1 MVAPTDSEKTA
12 IGSESPTNGHS
23 NGHLNN
29 NHNGLADNKEHTGPL
44 KPANETVGARN
55 ERLEQDKAAAG
66 TGKRE
71 LKEEEVEDQ
80 LGYAFPEWYKWWILT
95 VIFLVQTSMNFNT
108 SLYSN
113 GLGGISEDFGVS
125 EQGARAGAAVF
136 LIFYAF
142 GCELW
147 APWSEE
153 FGRKPVLQASLFLV
167 NVFCLPV
174 ALAPNFAS
182 VIVGR
187 CLGGLSSAGGSVTLG
202 MIADMFDGDHQQYAV
217 AYIVFSSVGGSILG
231 PIIGGFVEQYLHWRW
246 TIWIQLIFGVFVQVL
261 HLLTVPETRTTI
273 MLDKIAKKRRK
284 TGEDP
289 NCYGPDEIESFW
301 DRFTVKEL
309 IYTWLRPFR
318 MFLTEPI
325 VLVLSLLSGFA
336 DALIFMQ
343 IQSFALVYKQWGFS
357 ASQIGLSFIPI
368 GIGYVIAWLSFI
380 PAIKRN
386 KRARARNPDDEHAQY
401 ESRLKW
407 LLFLA
412 PCLPIGLII
421 FAWTSTGPPLHWI
434 GTMFGSAIIGIAN
447 YAIYMATIDYMICA
461 YGPYSA
467 SATGGNGWAR
477 DFLAGVLTVP
487 ATPFYSNIGREKGMN
502 LPYAS
507 TILFCISFL
516 LVAAVYVIYWKGP
529 ALRRRSPFAQSLA
542 SGTEEYQGR
551 RMSLVR
557 THSHASTGGAG
568 GASRRP
574 SRATPAAAAAATGP
588 SDTYDIADSSGVHT
602 PAHRSGT
609 ATPAAYHS
617 GAATPSGTKTPT
629 RPGMGRD
636 RFGPSSRRSSYYAS
650 RHAAER
656 AHSRVA
662 SANQSRA
669 QSRRH
674 STEGVDPLDTSAG
687 ETGMH
692 HEEHAQR
699 LQNHLSTI
707 PSMQPE
713 RSREL

>member
-12 IGSESPTNGHS
+12 LGSESSTNGH
-23 NGHLNN
+23 NGGHA
-29 NHNGLADNKEHTGPL
+29 NHNGLADKEHTGPL
-44 KPANETVGARN
+44 KPANETVGARK
-55 ERLEQDKAAAG
+55 ERLDQEKAAANA
-66 TGKRE
+66 GKRE
-71 LKEEEVEDQ
+71 LKEEEVEEQ
-80 LGYAFPEWYKWWILT
+80 LGYAFPEWKKWWILS

-113 GLGGISEDFGVS
+113 GLGGISAEFGVS
-125 EQGARAGAAVF
+125 EQAARAGAAVF

-153 FGRKPVLQASLFLV
+153 FGRKPVLQLSLFLV
-167 NVFCLPV
+167 NIFCLPV

-246 TIWIQLIFGVFVQVL
+246 TIWIQLIFGGFVQIL
-261 HLLTVPETRTTI
+261 HFLTVPETRTTI
-273 MLDKIAKKRRK
+273 MLNNIAKKRRK

-301 DRFTVKEL
+301 QRFTVKEL

-336 DALIFMQ
+336 DALIFMM

-357 ASQIGLSFIPI
+357 ASQIGLAFIPI
-368 GIGYVIAWLSFI
+368 GIGYVIAWLTFL

-401 ESRLKW
+401 ESRLSW
-407 LLFLA
+407 LLYLA

-487 ATPFYSNIGREKGMN
+487 ATPFYSNIGAEKGMN

-516 LVAAVYVIYWKGP
+516 LVAAVYIIYWKGP
-529 ALRRRSPFAQSLA
+529 ALRKRSPFAQSLA
-542 SGTEEYQGR
+542 SGNEEYQGR
-551 RMSLVR
+551 RLSLVR
-557 THSHASTGGAG
+557 THSHASTG
-568 GASRRP
+568 ASRRP
-574 SRATPAAAAAATGP
+574 SRAGPGGAGAASVGRRHDT
-588 SDTYDIADSSGVHT
+588 SDTYDIADSSGVAT
-602 PAHRSGT
+602 PAHHNRSGT
-609 ATPAAYHS
+609 ATPS
-617 GAATPSGTKTPT
+617 GAKTPT
-629 RPGMGRD
+629 RPGLGRD

-650 RHAAER
+650 QHAAER

-662 SANQSRA
+662 SANHSRA
-669 QSRRH
+669 PSGRNSH
-674 STEGVDPLDTSAG
+674 EGPRG
-687 ETGMH
+687 ETDVDDVGLH

-699 LQNHLSTI
+699 LHNHLSTI
-707 PSMQPE
+707 PSVQPD
-713 RSREL
+713 RSRGI